1 MKILDMHTHVI
12 PGVDDG
18 AGTMDESL
26 QMLRNAAASNVA
38 AVVATPHCN
47 APPAWENYDS
57 EDFRARLL
65 ELRQRA
71 AREQIPV
78 RIIAGAEVRV
88 TEELPALLR
97 QKKIMTLNAGRYVLV
112 EFLPWTDEGFFLEQL
127 ERIRRQGYVPLVAH
141 PERYGAVGR
150 DPSIVGQ
157 WLDMGCHIQLTA
169 GSLQGKFGIEARRAA
184 EYLLRND
191 MTACVASDAHGA
203 NRRTN
208 FLMDI
213 YDHLTLQYSK
223 SYAQA
228 LMWETPLR
236 ICAGE
241 QL

>member
-26 QMLRNAAASNVA
+26 QMLRNAAASNVS

-47 APPAWENYDS
+47 VPPAWENYDS
-57 EDFRARLL
+57 EDFRERLL

-78 RIIAGAEVRV
+78 QIIAGAEVRV

-97 QKKIMTLNAGRYVLV
+97 QKKIMTINAGRYVLV

-169 GSLQGKFGIEARRAA
+169 GSLQGKFGTEARRAA

-208 FLMDI
+208 FLMDV

>member
-1 MKILDMHTHVI
+1 MKILDMHTHVL

-18 AGTMDESL
+18 ARTVEESL
-26 QMLRNAAASNVA
+26 QMLRNAAASNVS

-47 APPAWENYDS
+47 APPAWENYDC
-57 EDFRARLL
+57 ETFRARLL
-65 ELRQRA
+65 ELRQLA
-71 AREQIPV
+71 SREGIPV
-78 RIIAGAEVRV
+78 QIIAGAEVRV

-97 QKKIMTLNAGRYVLV
+97 QKRIMTVNAGIYVLA
-112 EFLPWTDEGFFLEQL
+112 EFLPWTDECFFLEQL

-141 PERYGAVGR
+141 PERYSAVGR

-169 GSLQGKFGIEARRAA
+169 GSLQGKFGTEARRAA

-203 NRRTN
+203 ERRTN
-208 FLMDI
+208 FLMDV